1 VHAHQRAEELR
12 DDPYVASKKSKEVES
27 VAGRIQQYDRIL
39 QDGQRLADLED
50 IFLANDFQLLCFL
63 SSDKAERIKA
73 AKIAIR
79 RSDVRYKGD
88 PDDWLSTKDNAIKQQ
103 LQVDAISIR

>member
-1 VHAHQRAEELR
+1 
-12 DDPYVASKKSKEVES
+12 VACKKSKEVES
-27 VAGRIQQYDRIL
+27 VVGRMQQYDRIL
-39 QDGQRLADLED
+39 HDGQRLADLEG

-79 RSDVRYKGD
+79 RSDVQHKGD
-88 PDDWLSTKDNAIKQQ
+88 PDDWLSAKDNAIKYQ